1 MLRRLQMS
9 SFSNVSQLY
18 VQYGSIRFFFHA
30 VIKIIDLKT
39 VRREFQFIYICS
51 QGRNWLPK
59 TGWAS
64 SNAARRCCPPAPSIL
79 PKTGWAIA
87 HPPLTPLRQ
96 NLQYLAFLLS
106 KYFFSVAYVSLEV
119 A

>member
-1 MLRRLQMS
+1 MR
-9 SFSNVSQLY
+9 NITLY
-18 VQYGSIRFFFHA
+18 S
-30 VIKIIDLKT
+30 
-39 VRREFQFIYICS
+39 VRHKGQ
-51 QGRNWLPK
+51 NWLPK
-59 TGWAS
+59 NYVAS
-64 SNAARRCCPPAPSIL
+64 SNAARRCCLALPSIL

-106 KYFFSVAYVSLEV
+106 KYYFSVAYVSLGV